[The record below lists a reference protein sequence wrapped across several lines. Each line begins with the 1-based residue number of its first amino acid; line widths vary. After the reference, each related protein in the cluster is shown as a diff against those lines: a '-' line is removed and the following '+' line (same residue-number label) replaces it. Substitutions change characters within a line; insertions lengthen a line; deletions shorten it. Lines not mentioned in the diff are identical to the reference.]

1 MNVRCRGIYTTALTN
16 RFLDAGHDV
25 VAASDPIRERFD
37 ADFGAGPHDVTV
49 ETTDDR
55 QGVGATGDPDA
66 VARAVDVLD
75 RTRDTLA
82 WPSPAPRGAV
92 FDARVTETLGS
103 GAVCD
108 LGETEGFLPFGAVDA
123 HVDVGDAVRVQVAEA
138 TAPWA
143 DRRPVLDG
151 GVCVRVGLATL
162 VRDES
167 GVSVDA
173 RDDEAA
179 RELAGMT
186 DLLDVD
192 PPDGWGL
199 VWTDAATDADVR
211 SLATAL
217 ERATDRAD
225 TLDDALGAP
234 ADAPRRLVTPTAT
247 TWVWFGRE
255 TRFALDDD
263 RRAVTTTMPG
273 HHRVKAAS
281 SEASRAVDFVEA
293 LGSHDGEF
301 DFVAV
306 TDTFGPVAGDHV
318 RLDHGKPDG
327 RRIVLGR
334 AEVLDRDADGTLTLR
349 REMTAGGTYDAL
361 GVDREAGDV
370 AITKVREGRWWYPT
384 VYRDA
389 DATHKGTY
397 VNVCTPVECFPDAV
411 RYVDL
416 HVDVV
421 KAPDGETRRVDD
433 DELDDA
439 VAAGLVSESLAA
451 KARSVATSLEA
462 AL

>member
-1 MNVRCRGIYTTALTN
+1 MNVRCRGIYTTALTR

-25 VAASDPIRERFD
+25 VSASDPIRERFD
-37 ADFGAGPHDVTV
+37 ADFGTDPHDVTV

-55 QGVGATGDPDA
+55 QGVGVAGAPDA
-66 VARAVDVLD
+66 VSRAVEMLD
-75 RTRDTLA
+75 LTRDTFA
-82 WPSPAPRGAV
+82 WASPAPRDAV

-103 GAVCD
+103 GAVCN
-108 LGETEGFLPFGAVDA
+108 LGDAEGFLPFGNVDA
-123 HVDVGDAVRVQVAEA
+123 HVAVGDEVRVQVSESA
-138 TAPWA
+138 APWV

-151 GVCVRVGLATL
+151 GVRARAGPATL
-162 VRDES
+162 VRGES
-167 GVSVDA
+167 GITVDTD
-173 RDDEAA
+173 DDEAG

-186 DLLDVD
+186 DLLGIA

-199 VWTDAATDADVR
+199 VWADAATEADMGALEAAL
-211 SLATAL
+211 SLAVDHAETLETAL
-217 ERATDRAD
+217 D
-225 TLDDALGAP
+225 TPVDPG
-234 ADAPRRLVTPTAT
+234 RRLVAPAAT

-255 TRFALDDD
+255 GRFALDED
-263 RRAVTTTMPG
+263 RRAVTPTMTG

-281 SEASRAVDFVEA
+281 TEASRAVDFVEA
-293 LGSHDGEF
+293 LGSHDG
-301 DFVAV
+301 DFAFEAV
-306 TDTFGPVAGDHV
+306 TDTFGPVTGDRV

-334 AEVLDRDADGTLTLR
+334 AEVTDRDADGTLTLR

-361 GVDREAGDV
+361 GVDRDAGDV

-389 DATHKGTY
+389 DGARKGTY

-421 KAPDGETRRVDD
+421 KGPDGEVRRVDD

-439 VAAGLVSESLAA
+439 VAAGQVSAPLAER
-451 KARSVATSLEA
+451 ARSVATSLEG